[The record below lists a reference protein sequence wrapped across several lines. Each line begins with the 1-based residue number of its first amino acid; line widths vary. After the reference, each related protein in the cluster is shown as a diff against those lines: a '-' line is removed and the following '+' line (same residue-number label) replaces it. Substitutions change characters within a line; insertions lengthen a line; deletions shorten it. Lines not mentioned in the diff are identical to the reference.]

1 MHNKKIVGICG
12 SASRNSSNLAVL
24 KSIEEIGDAAFDL
37 EILDDLD
44 QLPHFRTE
52 ITDNNVPE
60 NIKELRNKIRQSDGI
75 VICTPEYVVSIPS
88 RLKNL
93 IEWCISET
101 IFPDKPTG
109 IITASAR
116 GEQGHEELKLIMKTL
131 QTRFTAE
138 TTLLIQG
145 VKGKIDKEGKI
156 TDSATETEL
165 EKFTQAFTELIK

>member
-1 MHNKKIVGICG
+1 MYSKKIVGICG
-12 SASRNSSNLAVL
+12 SASRNSSNLSVL
-24 KSIEEIGDAAFDL
+24 KSIGKFGNTAFDL

-60 NIKELRNKIRQSDGI
+60 NVKELRNKIKKSDGI
-75 VICTPEYVVSIPS
+75 IVCAPEYVVSIPG

-116 GEQGHEELKLIMKTL
+116 GEQAHEELKLIMKTL
-131 QTRFTAE
+131 QTRFTEE

-145 VKGKIDKEGKI
+145 VKGKIDNEGKI
-156 TDSATETEL
+156 TDPVTENEL
-165 EKFTQAFTELIK
+165 KKFTQSFTELIN